1 MSGLRRDSRLRRVR
15 PPAAL
20 AILLVAVACLGVT
33 WALLNAPWQ
42 SPDETWHFAYAQ
54 SVAERA
60 ALPGG
65 DRPTFS
71 TEQVTAD
78 QYSLSSRLAF
88 NSMLR
93 APFSESAYDSWS
105 RVNAALPSSSRSDG
119 GGTNAAGINP
129 PFYYTYEA
137 PAYLAAHGGG
147 VFDRLYAMR
156 IWSMLLLL
164 AAVVGTW
171 LLAGELFGRSRP
183 LQLGAAAV
191 VGLQPMATFMST
203 SVNPDGMLLALWAIG
218 LWLGVRILRRGI
230 TWQQALA
237 LSAVAAAA
245 ALTKANGY
253 LLVAAA
259 GAVVAYSLW
268 RMRGQGARRLAR
280 VATVSLVVVALPV
293 GAWLAYTRAKDR
305 PAVNEI
311 TSQTGAQVSVF
322 DFSPSYFASYL
333 WQFYLPKLS
342 SQAALPGGISKD
354 YGYDIWF
361 GTGWGVFG
369 WKDTRLPPNVY
380 SALRWIS
387 FGVLLAAAIALILRR
402 VRLGLPVALFL
413 AFNFFGLLLALHWVE
428 FRFVVERGE
437 AFLQGRYLLPLL
449 PIAACAGA
457 AALTLVPARLRGA
470 ALGVG
475 LAGLLALQ
483 ILSLATILERYYA

>member
-1 MSGLRRDSRLRRVR
+1 M
-15 PPAAL
+15 
-20 AILLVAVACLGVT
+20 VAVTCLGVT

-42 SPDETWHFAYAQ
+42 SPDETWHFGYAQ
-54 SVAERA
+54 SVAERG

-65 DRPTFS
+65 QRPTFS
-71 TEQVTAD
+71 SEQITAD
-78 QYSLSSRLAF
+78 QYSRAGRLAF
-88 NSMLR
+88 NPILR
-93 APFSESAYDSWS
+93 APFSESDYDRWS
-105 RVNAALPSSSRSDG
+105 RANAALPGSSRSDG
-119 GGTNAAGINP
+119 GGTNAAASNP
-129 PFYYTYEA
+129 PLYYMYEA
-137 PAYLAAHGGG
+137 PAYLAASGGD

-156 IWSMLLLL
+156 LWSMLLLL

-171 LLAGELFGRSRP
+171 LLAGELFGGNRL

-191 VGLQPMATFMST
+191 VGFQPMATFMST

-218 LWLGVRILRRGI
+218 LWLGVRILKRGI
-230 TWQQALA
+230 TWQQGLA

-245 ALTKANGY
+245 ALTKASGY
-253 LLVAAA
+253 LLVVAA
-259 GAVVAYSLW
+259 GAVVVFSLW
-268 RMRGQGARRLAR
+268 RMRGEGVRRLAR
-280 VATVSLVVVALPV
+280 VATVSLLVVTLPV
-293 GAWLAYTRAKDR
+293 GAWLVYTRVQDR

-311 TSQTGAQVSVF
+311 TSQTGTQVSVF

-333 WQFYLPKLS
+333 WQFYLPKLP
-342 SQAALPGGISKD
+342 SQADLPGGISKD

-369 WKDTRLPPNVY
+369 WKDARLSPDVY

-387 FGVLLAAAIALILRR
+387 FAVLLAAAMAFVRRR

-413 AFNFFGLLLALHWVE
+413 AFNFLGLVLALHWVE

-457 AALTLVPARLRGA
+457 AALTLVPNRGRGA

-475 LAGLLALQ
+475 LAGLFALQ
-483 ILSLATILERYYA
+483 VLSLATVLERYYA

>member
-1 MSGLRRDSRLRRVR
+1 V
-15 PPAAL
+15 
-20 AILLVAVACLGVT
+20 IAVACLGVT
-33 WALLNAPWQ
+33 WALVNAPWQ

-65 DRPTFS
+65 ERPTFS
-71 TEQVTAD
+71 SEQITAD
-78 QYSLSSRLAF
+78 QYSRASRLAF

-93 APFSESAYDSWS
+93 APFSESDYDRWS
-105 RVNAALPSSSRSDG
+105 RVNAALQGSSRSDG
-119 GGTNAAGINP
+119 GGTNAAASNP

-137 PAYLAAHGGG
+137 PAYLAASGGDI
-147 VFDRLYAMR
+147 FDRLYAMR
-156 IWSMLLLL
+156 VWSMLLLL

-171 LLAGELFGRSRP
+171 LLAGELFGRNRP

-191 VGLQPMATFMST
+191 VGFQPMATFMST

-218 LWLGVRILRRGI
+218 LWLGVRILKRGI

-245 ALTKANGY
+245 ALTKATGY
-253 LLVAAA
+253 LLVLAA
-259 GAVVAYSLW
+259 GAVVAWSLW
-268 RMRGQGARRLAR
+268 RGRRNGTRWLAR
-280 VATVSLVVVALPV
+280 VATISLVVVALPV
-293 GAWLAYTRAKDR
+293 GSWLVFTRVEER
-305 PAVNEI
+305 PTVNQI
-311 TSQTGAQVSVF
+311 TSQTGTQVSVF

-333 WQFYLPKLS
+333 WQFYLPKLP
-342 SQAALPGGISKD
+342 SQADLPGGISKD
-354 YGYDIWF
+354 YGYDILF

-387 FGVLLAAAIALILRR
+387 FAVLLAAAVALVRRR
-402 VRLGLPVALFL
+402 VRLRLPVALFL
-413 AFNFFGLLLALHWVE
+413 ALNFFGLLLALHWVE

-457 AALTLVPARLRGA
+457 AALTLVPERVRGA
-470 ALGVG
+470 TVGLG
-475 LAGLLALQ
+475 LAGLFALQ
-483 ILSLATILERYYA
+483 VLSLATILERYYA